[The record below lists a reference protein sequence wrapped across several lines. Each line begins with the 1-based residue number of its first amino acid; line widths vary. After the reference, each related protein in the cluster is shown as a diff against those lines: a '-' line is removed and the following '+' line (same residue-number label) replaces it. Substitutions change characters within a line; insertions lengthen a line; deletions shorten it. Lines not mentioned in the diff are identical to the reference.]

1 MSTLSTAQ
9 RQGFTTLNPGTTA
22 TKEGGVMIAEGL
34 KGYAQGLL
42 NGGAAALSTLLNRQI
57 GLTAQPAE
65 EIELAVL
72 TDRFP
77 LPWVLVEV
85 RFARGF
91 SGGQWL
97 IFKQQDA
104 MAFAQLMLGEEFSA
118 FSDFTSVHEDAMR
131 EAINQMMGSAG
142 SSLKVLLSR
151 PVSFGPADLR
161 RVEEPTHWHQVL
173 VGNELRQWV
182 VEARL
187 AVEGELSSQI
197 LLVVGKALGQEIAG
211 ILSASESSADRKDA
225 PANPKEREGGTPSG
239 IELILD
245 ISLPVT
251 VELGRSRM
259 LVRDIL
265 NLAPGSVIELDKLAG
280 EPVDLLVNDKPI
292 AKGEVVVIEEN
303 FGVRLTSIVN
313 TTERIKNLR

>member
-9 RQGFTTLNPGTTA
+9 RQGFTTLNPGA
-22 TKEGGVMIAEGL
+22 AAAEGGAAIAEGL
-34 KGYAQGLL
+34 KAYAQGLF

-57 GLTAQPAE
+57 GLVAQPAE
-65 EIELAVL
+65 EVELMTL
-72 TDRFP
+72 TDRFA
-77 LPWVLVEV
+77 LPWILVEV

-142 SSLKVLLSR
+142 SSLKALLGR
-151 PVSFGPADLR
+151 PVSFGPCDLR
-161 RVEEPTHWHQVL
+161 RIEEVSHWHQAM
-173 VGNELRQWV
+173 VGNDLRQWV
-182 VEARL
+182 VEARM
-187 AVEGELSSQI
+187 AIEGEISSEI
-197 LLVVGKALGQEIAG
+197 MLLLNRNLGQEITSIVNAQDQAG
-211 ILSASESSADRKDA
+211 ERKEAPSSAR
-225 PANPKEREGGTPSG
+225 EREHAASSG

-245 ISLPVT
+245 ISLPIT

-280 EPVDLLVNDKPI
+280 EPVDLLVNDKPV

>member
-9 RQGFTTLNPGTTA
+9 RQGFTTLNPGA
-22 TKEGGVMIAEGL
+22 AAAEGGAAIAESL
-34 KGYAQGLL
+34 KAYAQGLF

-57 GLTAQPAE
+57 GLAAQPAE
-65 EIELAVL
+65 EVELMSL
-72 TDRFP
+72 TDRFA
-77 LPWVLVEV
+77 LPWILVEV

-142 SSLKVLLSR
+142 SSLKGLLGRS
-151 PVSFGPADLR
+151 VSFGPCDLR
-161 RVEEPTHWHQVL
+161 RIEEASHWHQAI
-173 VGNELRQWV
+173 VGNDLRQWV
-182 VEARL
+182 VEARM
-187 AVEGELSSQI
+187 AIEGEISSEI
-197 LLVVGKALGQEIAG
+197 LLLLNRNLGQEIAS
-211 ILSASESSADRKDA
+211 ILSAADSAGERKEAPSSAR
-225 PANPKEREGGTPSG
+225 EREHAAQSG

-245 ISLPVT
+245 ISLPIT

-280 EPVDLLVNDKPI
+280 EPVDLLVNDKPV